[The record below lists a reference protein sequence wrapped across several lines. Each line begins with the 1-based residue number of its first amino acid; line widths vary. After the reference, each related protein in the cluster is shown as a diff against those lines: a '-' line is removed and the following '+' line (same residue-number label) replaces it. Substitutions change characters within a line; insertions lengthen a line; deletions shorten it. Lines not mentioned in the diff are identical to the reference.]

1 MVVRRVKTK
10 HAGSGD
16 AAGMQADVVK
26 SPTRAMGADG
36 VAHAAPR
43 VELRA
48 GSTRM
53 MFMIG
58 QFDLLFGFVYD
69 KRYELVCPVCN
80 GGWKLDPFAA
90 ERTFGKPEIP
100 FHLRYGIWVLAA
112 LAVAVGTAAYLYRQR
127 GG

>member
-1 MVVRRVKTK
+1 
-10 HAGSGD
+10 
-16 AAGMQADVVK
+16 
-26 SPTRAMGADG
+26 
-36 VAHAAPR
+36 
-43 VELRA
+43 
-48 GSTRM
+48 M
-53 MFMIG
+53 MFMIGQGVRVQVIGPPQPEHCERCGGPRDFVPRLTYAFG